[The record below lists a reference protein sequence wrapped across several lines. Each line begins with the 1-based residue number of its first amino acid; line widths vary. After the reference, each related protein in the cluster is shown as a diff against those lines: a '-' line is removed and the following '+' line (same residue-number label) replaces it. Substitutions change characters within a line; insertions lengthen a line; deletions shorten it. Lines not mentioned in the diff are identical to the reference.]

1 MFLNRIK
8 WMAVGAAI
16 VVLGTYIFNSK
27 DILKKLT
34 GSNKF
39 GIEQN
44 KINPE
49 FAQYISA
56 FTTGYISSGSTIK
69 IKFASELQQNVE
81 LNAPVKE
88 KLFSFEPEI
97 EGDAVWL
104 DGQTIEFRP
113 KDRLAAGQLFK
124 ASFHLNKLLDVKD
137 DLKEFNFLFQVV
149 KQSARV
155 EVNNI
160 KCYNNSDFSYYR
172 VSGIISTADYAAAD
186 KLDKY

>member
-16 VVLGTYIFNSK
+16 VVVGTWLFNSK

-34 GSNKF
+34 SSNKF
-39 GIEQN
+39 STEQN

-97 EGDAVWL
+97 AGDAVWL

-124 ASFHLNKLLDVKD
+124 ASFYLDKLLEVKD

-160 KCYNNSDFSYYR
+160 KCYNNSDFNY
-172 VSGIISTADYAAAD
+172 
-186 KLDKY
+186 